1 MNSDGVYTRD
11 LRGTPKPDY
20 DSDSVGVGVGVG
32 VRKTRFSG
40 VGVGVGVRK
49 TGFFGVGVGVGFFEK
64 KFRSQIGVEVIITS
78 DKILRFYE
86 PVTIFFITINIKKD
100 STCSID

>member
-1 MNSDGVYTRD
+1 MKYVQPHMVSRD

-20 DSDSVGVGVGVG
+20 DSDSDSV
-32 VRKTRFSG
+32 
-40 VGVGVGVRK
+40 
-49 TGFFGVGVGVGFFEK
+49 GVGVGVGFFEK

-86 PVTIFFITINIKKD
+86 PITIFFITINIKKD
-100 STCSID
+100 NTCCID